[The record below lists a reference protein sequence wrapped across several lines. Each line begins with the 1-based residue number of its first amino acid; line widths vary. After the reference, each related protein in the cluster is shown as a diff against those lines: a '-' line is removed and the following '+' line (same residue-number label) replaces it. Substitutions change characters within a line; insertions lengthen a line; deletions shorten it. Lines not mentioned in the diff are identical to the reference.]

1 MDTHEFNYDK
11 LGAAPGFGYPAP
23 APRPGVPRW
32 RWRGLGKLLIIW
44 GVLLPLITLPSTA
57 SAPYGVIPPLEI
69 SLRSDGPRGS
79 GRCRSPMKTVVVG
92 ALLLVGVGLSFLVLP
107 KARR

>member
-1 MDTHEFNYDK
+1 MFNDYDK
-11 LGAAPGFGYPAP
+11 RRRVWSRCGVLGCALT
-23 APRPGVPRW
+23 RGV
-32 RWRGLGKLLIIW
+32 GKLLIIW

-57 SAPYGVIPPLEI
+57 FGPYGVIPLLEI
-69 SLRSDGPRGS
+69 SLRSMTARIGTMPVAYE
-79 GRCRSPMKTVVVG
+79 TVVVS